1 MPRFRMLPPHGWK
14 LPGKGEF
21 HIPLSKHIDRP
32 RRPAAQSGGGCAE
45 QGRALLSPVE
55 GRVAGAACEARGLG
69 RARRRPARRVCV
81 HHRSPS
87 VVESGTSG
95 HCAPTQ
101 GLPQRTA
108 TKAPGPLR
116 RAVCQGRHGGNSLE
130 CTAESEGSSSHLPS
144 LVQPERRAT
153 PSASAQ
159 ASAAAKAHRVEG
171 AAAAAQAGTLFQKG
185 VPSQNHTQS
194 AHPAPGQGYNETC
207 DFPPQHRSQAGM
219 GMTATSNGRG
229 SVDW

>member
-95 HCAPTQ
+95 HCVPTQ
-101 GLPQRTA
+101 GLRELPRRPQVPCGGPCVRGVMVVTPWSARLSPREAPRTSR
-108 TKAPGPLR
+108 PWCNQRGGPPLLPLPRPVLPPRHTEWRGRQRLLR
-116 RAVCQGRHGGNSLE
+116 RGPCSRRGFLHK
-130 CTAESEGSSSHLPS
+130 TT
-144 LVQPERRAT
+144 RRALT
-153 PSASAQ
+153 LHLD
-159 ASAAAKAHRVEG
+159 KDTMKRVTSHHSTG
-171 AAAAAQAGTLFQKG
+171 AR
-185 VPSQNHTQS
+185 
-194 AHPAPGQGYNETC
+194 PGW
-207 DFPPQHRSQAGM
+207 
-219 GMTATSNGRG
+219 
-229 SVDW
+229 V